1 MKSSIFWNVGC
12 DILAIFTKPKLQEG
26 LAIPVKVV
34 GIPHYVG
41 ALVSGTEL
49 SPDALRK
56 AGLIT
61 QLQQSGI
68 EVEDIGNMQLP
79 DYLPRHNMPPVRN
92 WPAPRM
98 IWDLLQKEAY
108 EWFDSKD
115 FVVMLGGDC
124 STMVGTALAH
134 KERYGEK
141 AYLVVI
147 DGHFDA
153 VVPVASRSI
162 GAAGMGLW
170 FLLEDK
176 GTWIMPSGWTSDR
189 IKVIGCQRMPE
200 VTYGVDVLTL
210 DELSG
215 DHLVERMT
223 AVMRSIPADAKILV
237 HFDVDVMHKQAMTAA
252 YSPSETGLSLQE
264 AQSVLDTV
272 LSDSRV
278 VGMEVTEFSA
288 LRDTDGE
295 QAERLVQLISSAV
308 ANQIRA
314 QS

>member
-1 MKSSIFWNVGC
+1 M
-12 DILAIFTKPKLQEG
+12 
-26 LAIPVKVV
+26 
-34 GIPHYVG
+34 
-41 ALVSGTEL
+41 
-49 SPDALRK
+49 
-56 AGLIT
+56 
-61 QLQQSGI
+61 QLQKSGLD
-68 EVEDIGNMQLP
+68 VEDIGNLRLP

-98 IWDLLQKEAY
+98 LWDLLQKEAY

-124 STMVGTALAH
+124 STIVGTALAH
-134 KERYGEK
+134 EERYREK

-170 FLLEDK
+170 FLLEDA

-215 DHLVERMT
+215 DHLVERIT

-237 HFDVDVMHKQAMTAA
+237 HLDVDVMHKQAMAAA
-252 YSPSETGLSLQE
+252 YSPSESGLSLQE

-272 LSDSRV
+272 LCDSRV

-295 QAERLVQLISSAV
+295 QAKRLVQLISSAV
-308 ANQIRA
+308 ANRIRA

>member
-1 MKSSIFWNVGC
+1 M
-12 DILAIFTKPKLQEG
+12 
-26 LAIPVKVV
+26 
-34 GIPHYVG
+34 
-41 ALVSGTEL
+41 VSGTEL